1 LFLLRHPKSPLV
13 LVNVLDPGQYK
24 YLMRRPFISLQAPHG
39 WMARRVHTARNCVA
53 GPQGALGTPPRF
65 IYRANSL
72 DKVHARL

>member
-1 LFLLRHPKSPLV
+1 
-13 LVNVLDPGQYK
+13 
-24 YLMRRPFISLQAPHG
+24 MRRPFISLQAPHG
-39 WMARRVHTARNCVA
+39 WMARRVHTARNYVA